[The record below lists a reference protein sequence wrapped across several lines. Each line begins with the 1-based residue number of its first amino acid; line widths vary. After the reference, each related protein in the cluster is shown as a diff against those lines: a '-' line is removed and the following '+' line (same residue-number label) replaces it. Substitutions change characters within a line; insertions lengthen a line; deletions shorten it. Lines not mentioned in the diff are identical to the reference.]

1 MMKAHTFKVA
11 LLSVTLALFVGMPL
25 TSWAAGDKLP
35 VLTAKD
41 VKALIAT
48 AKTPEQHLRVASY
61 FRHEAEKY
69 EAEAKD
75 HVEMEEAYRQ
85 NPLPKNIGGGSGPI
99 SHCEILAKSSQQMAT
114 TAREL
119 AAEHEQMA
127 KEAKQK

>member
-1 MMKAHTFKVA
+1 MRTRTIKVA
-11 LLSVTLALFVGMPL
+11 LLSVTLTLLMGLPL
-25 TSWAAGDKLP
+25 TSWAASDKLP
-35 VLTAKD
+35 ALTAKD

-48 AKTPEQHLRVASY
+48 AKTPEQHLRIANY

-75 HVEMEEAYRQ
+75 HAEMEEAYRQ

-99 SHCEILAKSSQQMAT
+99 SHCEILAKSSQEMAN